1 MIIDAAKEKQE
12 EGCDDDGYPI
22 KACEDV
28 IMDASCNIQDNT
40 NLDLGLLGDS
50 GGSW

>member
-12 EGCDDDGYPI
+12 EGCDDDGCPI

-28 IMDASCNIQDNT
+28 IMDASCNIQENI
-40 NLDLGLLGDS
+40 NIKKCFEDLIKVQI
-50 GGSW
+50 